1 MFMKKA
7 SIISLLASL
16 FFSCHADTDR
26 VLEPVDFQ
34 QAIQNDSTAIII
46 DVRTADEFKEGHL
59 HGAMSLDYLDSKT
72 FKKGIQHLD
81 KTHTYYI
88 YCRSGRRSQSAV
100 REMEAIGLH
109 VIDMKGGII
118 QWKAC
123 RLPLE
128 QPE

>member
-16 FFSCHADTDR
+16 YFSCHADTDR
-26 VLEPVDFQ
+26 VLEPVDFK

-81 KTHTYYI
+81 KTHTYI
-88 YCRSGRRSQSAV
+88 SIAAV
-100 REMEAIGLH
+100 VDVAK
-109 VIDMKGGII
+109 V
-118 QWKAC
+118 
-123 RLPLE
+123 LPE
-128 QPE
+128 RWRPSVFMSSI

>member
-16 FFSCHADTDR
+16 FFSCHADTER
-26 VLEPVDFQ
+26 VLEPVDFK

-72 FKKGIQHLD
+72 FKKESSTLIRH
-81 KTHTYYI
+81 I
-88 YCRSGRRSQSAV
+88 PIISIAAV
-100 REMEAIGLH
+100 VDVAK
-109 VIDMKGGII
+109 V
-118 QWKAC
+118 
-123 RLPLE
+123 LPE
-128 QPE
+128 RWRPSVFMSSI